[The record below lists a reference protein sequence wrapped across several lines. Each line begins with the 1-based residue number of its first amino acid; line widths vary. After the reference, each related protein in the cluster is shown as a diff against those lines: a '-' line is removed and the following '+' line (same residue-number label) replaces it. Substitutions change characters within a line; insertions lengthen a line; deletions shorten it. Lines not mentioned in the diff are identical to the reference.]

1 MVRYQRNEHQQSE
14 CIAKQKVIKLCKG
27 WALRI
32 SLKSKAV
39 PKVSHMENSET
50 LFTGELKN
58 VQLIVAKNNFVATK
72 RMYMSKKT
80 NLQLEKNYHY

>member
-14 CIAKQKVIKLCKG
+14 CRAKQKVIKLRKG

-32 SLKSKAV
+32 SLKSEAV
-39 PKVSHMENSET
+39 PHMENSET